1 MQHTLFGEELCK
13 VASLRETYGDMAD
26 CCEKQEPER
35 NECFLKHKDDSPDLP
50 NLKPDPNTL
59 CDEFKAD
66 EKKFWGK

>member
-35 NECFLKHKDDSPDLP
+35 NECFLKSGEFHALAGYGPWGHKKSD
-50 NLKPDPNTL
+50 TT
-59 CDEFKAD
+59 
-66 EKKFWGK
+66 